1 MASVSLRGVSKTFAG
16 DVEVVRDVSL
26 DIIDGEFLV
35 LVGPSGS
42 GKSTL
47 LRLIAGLERASKGDV
62 LIGDRVVTS
71 LRPKSRDVAMVFQ
84 NYALYPHM
92 TVAQNLAFSL
102 ETHKVAKTEVRK
114 RVQEIA
120 TVLGLD
126 ALLKRKPAELSGGQR
141 QRVAMGRAMVRDPQV
156 LLLDEPLSNL
166 DAALRV
172 EMRTELKRI
181 HYTIGTTAVY
191 VTHDQV
197 EAMTLGDRVA
207 VLRAGVLEQLD
218 TPLGL
223 YRHPANVF
231 VAGFI
236 GSPAMNLVEAT
247 VRSGTVS
254 FGGYALPVPS
264 GVDLAG
270 YDDRRIILGF
280 RPTELEDAT
289 LVSDPSLPTV
299 EATVDVIEE
308 LGPEVHLECRLT
320 GPGGA
325 DADVSFMQYSSRG
338 VPTTTPTDGAGGGG
352 LLRAIVDPR
361 TRAARGERMRLSLNP
376 RGLHFFDCDTGVAV
390 HSAGQSDSGIIGTQS
405 GRRTSPVN
413 AYGPNLRYSSW

>member
-1 MASVSLRGVSKTFAG
+1 MAGISLRGVSKSFAG
-16 DVEVVRDVSL
+16 DVEAVRDISL
-26 DIIDGEFLV
+26 DIVDGEFLV

-47 LRLIAGLERASKGDV
+47 LRLIAGLERPTSGDV
-62 LIGDRVVTS
+62 VIGDRVVTA

-102 ETHKVAKTEVRK
+102 ETRKVPKAAVRR
-114 RVQEIA
+114 RVEEIA
-120 TVLGLD
+120 TILGLD
-126 ALLKRKPAELSGGQR
+126 TLLKRRPAELSGGQR

-207 VLRAGVLEQLD
+207 VLRGGVLEQLD

-223 YRHPANVF
+223 YRRPANVF
-231 VAGFI
+231 VAAFI

-247 VRSGTVS
+247 VRSGMVT
-254 FGGYALPVPS
+254 FGGYTLAAPP
-264 GVDLAG
+264 GVDLTG
-270 YDDRRIILGF
+270 HEDRRVIVGV
-280 RPTELEDAT
+280 RPTELEDARV
-289 LVSDPSLPTV
+289 LSDPTRPVLD
-299 EATVDVIEE
+299 ATVDVIEE
-308 LGPEVHLECRLT
+308 LGPEVHLECRLH
-320 GPGGA
+320 GPGGT
-325 DADVSFMQYSSRG
+325 DEQISFLRFTSRG
-338 VPTTTPTDGAGGGG
+338 QPTTAPAEVAGGGG

-361 TRAARGERMRLSLNP
+361 TPATRGAPIRLSLNP
-376 RGLHFFDCDTGVAV
+376 HGLHLFDAETGIAIE
-390 HSAGQSDSGIIGTQS
+390 AGSQRVTRSIGATEA
-405 GRRTSPVN
+405 PVN
-413 AYGPNLRYSSW
+413 VGDARAT

>member
-1 MASVSLRGVSKTFAG
+1 MNLTAGIGRAPRARLSNGERQPPRRVENICG

-42 GKSTL
+42 GKSTV
-47 LRLIAGLERASKGDV
+47 LRLIAGLERPSKGDV

-223 YRHPANVF
+223 YRRPANVF

-254 FGGYALPVPS
+254 FGGYALRCHPESISPGTTIVGSSSGSAPQNWRTPPS
-264 GVDLAG
+264 SPIPP
-270 YDDRRIILGF
+270 YPPSRR
-280 RPTELEDAT
+280 
-289 LVSDPSLPTV
+289 PS
-299 EATVDVIEE
+299 
-308 LGPEVHLECRLT
+308 
-320 GPGGA
+320 
-325 DADVSFMQYSSRG
+325 MSSRSS
-338 VPTTTPTDGAGGGG
+338 A
-352 LLRAIVDPR
+352 LRS
-361 TRAARGERMRLSLNP
+361 TW
-376 RGLHFFDCDTGVAV
+376 
-390 HSAGQSDSGIIGTQS
+390 SAGSLDRAEPMST
-405 GRRTSPVN
+405 
-413 AYGPNLRYSSW
+413 